1 MHGSNRVCQV
11 SPEPAAEIQEDFSRE
26 ARLGRAGRKSW
37 AEKLTECVH
46 RTGRRLPEA
55 KKLRQGSD
63 HRRFTRTDREVRRE
77 PSSSR
82 ITSGPRLA
90 SGTGP
95 VPPDSISQQRPRR
108 RSRALWSAAH
118 PAPGPSPRACCL
130 PRTHCPRELRRL
142 AWNNAAVQKRR
153 PTTLEFPG
161 CPTDYF
167 RSLVP
172 TPPLAPTPEPPA
184 TSPRPCTRAS
194 GGCGISSHW
203 VTCLFQL
210 LGHTLAPPR
219 LFLPA
224 RPQAFTSHT
233 TLGRLNRSLS
243 DAWHFEMTGFQ
254 KLDTTS
260 QKAFPISPLLW
271 PPVDLGPSQVAR
283 HSRCHTERNHLWT
296 GSSETNLSHPGLP
309 TPSMLQMPII
319 CVIY

>member
-11 SPEPAAEIQEDFSRE
+11 SPEP
-26 ARLGRAGRKSW
+26 GRSA
-37 AEKLTECVH
+37 
-46 RTGRRLPEA
+46 
-55 KKLRQGSD
+55 
-63 HRRFTRTDREVRRE
+63 
-77 PSSSR
+77 
-82 ITSGPRLA
+82 
-90 SGTGP
+90 
-95 VPPDSISQQRPRR
+95 QQRPN
-108 RSRALWSAAH
+108 SRVLTPEYPAPTRLHYHLRGARAQVQREQGAAH

-153 PTTLEFPG
+153 PTTLGSQDQEFPG

-243 DAWHFEMTGFQ
+243 DAWHFEMTSFQ

-271 PPVDLGPSQVAR
+271 PPHA
-283 HSRCHTERNHLWT
+283 HHCK
-296 GSSETNLSHPGLP
+296 
-309 TPSMLQMPII
+309 
-319 CVIY
+319 C